1 MDYRKGV
8 QRKGVSSKVKSAF
21 EVKGIL
27 IVMKGLRNSEK
38 LLTFKKRSGILNI
51 YYKGKEGFICHTA
64 SAICFLIQ
72 AQTLR
77 LAV

>member
-51 YYKGKEGFICHTA
+51 H
-64 SAICFLIQ
+64 
-72 AQTLR
+72 
-77 LAV
+77 